1 MCFNKKL
8 VSRRCTGRAIKRL
21 SRKEMRMEKI
31 AGYMKPDGEVIHDL
45 QNRVL
50 ELSERCHVL
59 DMFIENSQDAIQIS
73 DRNLITLRVNRAYEV
88 LTGIK
93 REELIGVPVETL
105 VKKRLISE
113 SCGALVAKTKKPQTI
128 VQTFFRT
135 GRSAHVSCS
144 PVFDSNGEIEFFVCN
159 DRDLDEI
166 SNLQSDLMETRR
178 LNEQYITEL
187 ESLKHQSTNFGN
199 MVVEDEAMIKVLT
212 LAKRIAKVDSTAL
225 LLGETGVGKDEV
237 AHFIHNNSDRRDHNF
252 VAVNCGAITESLF
265 ESELFGFEPHA
276 FTGASNKRKAG
287 FFEVADH
294 GTLFLDE
301 IGELSMAMQTKL
313 LRVLQSHTFIRVGGN
328 EPIYTDVRIIAA
340 TNSNLEEMVKE
351 RKFREDL
358 YYRLSVIP
366 IHIPPLR
373 ERRNDIIPLA
383 QHFLRVFNQKYG
395 FNKKLSSSAYYLLL
409 SNHWEGNVRQLR
421 NVIEQSVIITDS
433 DVITPEFVP
442 IKADVPALFPTDISI
457 SGGLKEMLEQVE
469 LQYLNEYYAKY
480 NNIRDAAEQ
489 LKMSPTTFL
498 RRKTQLTEK
507 YKDRR

>member
-1 MCFNKKL
+1 
-8 VSRRCTGRAIKRL
+8 
-21 SRKEMRMEKI
+21 MEKI
-31 AGYMKPDGEVIHDL
+31 AGYMKTDGEVIHDL

-265 ESELFGFEPHA
+265 ESELFGYEPHA

>member
-1 MCFNKKL
+1 
-8 VSRRCTGRAIKRL
+8 
-21 SRKEMRMEKI
+21 
-31 AGYMKPDGEVIHDL
+31 
-45 QNRVL
+45 
-50 ELSERCHVL
+50 
-59 DMFIENSQDAIQIS
+59 
-73 DRNLITLRVNRAYEV
+73 
-88 LTGIK
+88 
-93 REELIGVPVETL
+93 
-105 VKKRLISE
+105 
-113 SCGALVAKTKKPQTI
+113 
-128 VQTFFRT
+128 
-135 GRSAHVSCS
+135 
-144 PVFDSNGEIEFFVCN
+144 
-159 DRDLDEI
+159 
-166 SNLQSDLMETRR
+166 
-178 LNEQYITEL
+178 
-187 ESLKHQSTNFGN
+187 

-265 ESELFGFEPHA
+265 ESELFGYEPHA

-433 DVITPEFVP
+433 AVITPEFVP

-507 YKDRR
+507 YKNRR